1 MADRR
6 LALFTVGLL
15 ILAAA
20 LALVTGAIAL
30 PGSGAAARTGT
41 PASRARLASAERSGS
56 SPRCTPATL
65 NASAAIA
72 GTPLSVSPLPGTML
86 AEPST
91 QISLLGVPA
100 GDISEVRVKGSRSG
114 LHTGRLIGY
123 SQGDGASFLPSRPFR
138 TGEHV
143 SVRGALD
150 LAGARRTFA
159 FSFTVADQDPLPDR
173 TSKFG
178 PGAGPSGLQHFH
190 SLPNLQAPAVHVS
203 TPAASGIAPGDIFA
217 AAYATGNGPGGP
229 MIFENSGQ
237 LVWFKTLPT
246 KESAADFRVQQYEG
260 HPVLTWWQGYT
271 LPQGFGEGEDL
282 IYNSAYQQIASVHAG
297 NGLLADLHEFAL
309 NPNGS
314 AITTAFDPVHCN
326 LSAIGGPADAAVT
339 DGVFQEIDVRTG
351 LVRREWHAI
360 DHVRLADSYPKVEV
374 GHARTLFPYDF
385 FHINSVESAPDGITM
400 VSSRNTWTIYNID
413 SHTGQVL
420 ARIGGKQSTVKMGPG
435 TSTAWQHDARTLSNG
450 EITVFDNG
458 AEPKIRPFS
467 RGIVERLDP
476 NTDTMTLLTQ
486 YAHSTPL
493 SAGTQGNV
501 QILANG
507 DALLGWGAQPYVS
520 EFSPSGRQIF
530 DARLAI
536 GGQSYRAFRFQW
548 SAQPASRPAAALANG
563 KVYVSWNGATGVAS
577 WRLLTGAG
585 PKGMAPSSTVARS
598 GFETAI
604 ALTGSAQWFRVQAL
618 AADGAVLA
626 STAPA
631 RTG

>member
-1 MADRR
+1 M
-6 LALFTVGLL
+6 
-15 ILAAA
+15 AAA

-30 PGSGAAARTGT
+30 PGHGSPARAGS
-41 PASRARLASAERSGS
+41 PASHAQFAAEEAGA

-65 NASAAIA
+65 NASAAIP

-86 AEPST
+86 AEPT
-91 QISLLGVPA
+91 AQISLLGVPA
-100 GDISEVRVKGSRSG
+100 AEIASVRVTGSRSVP
-114 LHTGRLIGY
+114 HTGRLLGY
-123 SQGDGASFLPSRPFR
+123 SQGDGASFLPSRPFT

-143 SVRGALD
+143 SVRGTLD
-150 LAGARRTFA
+150 LAGASRVFA

-173 TSKFG
+173 TAKFG
-178 PGAGPSGLQHFH
+178 PGLGPAGLQHFH
-190 SLPNLQAPAVHVS
+190 TLPNLQAPALHVS
-203 TPAASGIAPGDIFA
+203 TPAASGVAPGDIFA
-217 AAYATGNGPGGP
+217 AAYASGNGPGGP

-237 LVWFKTLPT
+237 LVWFKTLPS
-246 KESAADFRVQQYEG
+246 KVSAADLQVQQYEG
-260 HPVLTWWQGYT
+260 QPVLTWWQGYT
-271 LPQGFGEGEDL
+271 LPQGFGEGEDV
-282 IYNSAYQQIASVHAG
+282 IYNSAYRQIAHVRAG
-297 NGLLADLHEFAL
+297 NGLLSDLHEFAL
-309 NPNGS
+309 NPDGT

-326 LSAIGGPADAAVT
+326 LSAFGGPAHAAVT

-360 DHVRLADSYPKVEV
+360 DHVPISDSYAPLEA
-374 GHARTLFPYDF
+374 GRARALFPYDF
-385 FHINSVESAPDGITM
+385 FHINSVDSEADGLTT

-420 ARIGGKQSTVKMGPG
+420 ARIGGKQSTVKMGSG

-458 AEPKIRPFS
+458 AEPKIHPFS

-476 NTDTMTLLTQ
+476 STDTMTLVTQ

-507 DALLGWGAQPYVS
+507 NALLGWGAQPYVS

-530 DARLAI
+530 DVRLAI
-536 GGQSYRAFRFQW
+536 GGQSYRAFRFEW
-548 SAQPASRPAAALANG
+548 SGQPDSQPAAALVKG

-577 WRLLTGAG
+577 WRLLTGSGAHDL
-585 PKGMAPSSTVARS
+585 AVSSTLARS

-604 ALTGSAQWFRVQAL
+604 PLAGSPSWFEVQAL
-618 AADGAVLA
+618 SANGAVLA
-626 STAPA
+626 STAPS
-631 RTG
+631 RTA